1 MSKISFTLN
10 AYSHVRVHDLNNKSY
25 KLKRGVNHLELEY
38 KDYESLMKALG
49 CTPLP
54 DPDLVKESKPEEP
67 VTEEQTEPVVE
78 QIKSEEP
85 VVEEPVESKPEEPP
99 VEEQTASEDKYSEMS
114 YSQLKTEYKRITG
127 KSCKLKKEEVIEFLR
142 EHENV

>member
-54 DPDLVKESKPEEP
+54 DPDLVKEPEL
-67 VTEEQTEPVVE
+67 EEQAVE
-78 QIKSEEP
+78 EQAKH
-85 VVEEPVESKPEEPP
+85 EEPVESKLEEPA
-99 VEEQTASEDKYSEMS
+99 VEEQTEQVEEQTKSEDKYSEMS
-114 YSQLKTEYKRITG
+114 YSQLKAEYKRITG
-127 KSCKLKKEEVIEFLR
+127 KPCKLKKEEVIEFLR
-142 EHENV
+142 EQENV

>member
-67 VTEEQTEPVVE
+67 IVEEQVKP
-78 QIKSEEP
+78 EESA
-85 VVEEPVESKPEEPP
+85 VEEPIEQKPEEPAI
-99 VEEQTASEDKYSEMS
+99 EEHDKSEDKYSEMS
-114 YSQLKTEYKRITG
+114 YSQLKAEYKRITG

>member
-67 VTEEQTEPVVE
+67 IVEEQV
-78 QIKSEEP
+78 KSEEP
-85 VVEEPVESKPEEPP
+85 IESKHEEPAVTEQTEQ
-99 VEEQTASEDKYSEMS
+99 VEEQSKSEDKYSEMS
-114 YSQLKTEYKRITG
+114 YSQLKAEYKRITG

-142 EHENV
+142 EQENV